1 MYGGYGG
8 KSALGGTFAPWPRGW
23 GSLLTRSHYKD
34 IALRWKSR
42 GLSVILRGRRR
53 SDAILRIHLTIGFG
67 CTGCIL
73 QWGSFLGRSRSDR
86 AVLFRGR
93 PRHPHGALQP
103 LTFQERP
110 PRAVFFSRYPSSSLI
125 YFKSPAFFAFRDPRF
140 FAVRGPLLELGSVSL
155 ELEKYLS
162 PLCSRTEGLRTDI
175 CEPISR
181 RERRQDRRFPK
192 N

>member
-1 MYGGYGG
+1 MYGGYGD
-8 KSALGGTFAPWPRGW
+8 KSALGGIFAPWPRGW

-110 PRAVFFSRYPSSSLI
+110 PRAVFFFDILPPPLSIQIPCIFCISRSPLFLRFAASCSSSGTIIVPPL
-125 YFKSPAFFAFRDPRF
+125 PP
-140 FAVRGPLLELGSVSL
+140 VR
-155 ELEKYLS
+155 
-162 PLCSRTEGLRTDI
+162 CSKIKRSI
-175 CEPISR
+175 
-181 RERRQDRRFPK
+181 
-192 N
+192 

>member
-1 MYGGYGG
+1 MTLSQSGD
-8 KSALGGTFAPWPRGW
+8 SGW

-34 IALRWKSR
+34 IVLRWKSR
-42 GLSVILRGRRR
+42 GLSVIIQGRRR
-53 SDAILRIHLTIGFG
+53 SDAILRIHLTVGFG

-110 PRAVFFSRYPSSSLI
+110 PRAVFFLDILPPPFSIQIPCIFCISR
-125 YFKSPAFFAFRDPRF
+125 
-140 FAVRGPLLELGSVSL
+140 
-155 ELEKYLS
+155 S
-162 PLCSRTEGLRTDI
+162 PLFCGSRPPARARVCARTLR
-175 CEPISR
+175 R
-181 RERRQDRRFPK
+181 LYF
-192 N
+192 

>member
-23 GSLLTRSHYKD
+23 GSLLTRFHRKD
-34 IALRWKSR
+34 IVLRWKSR

-110 PRAVFFSRYPSSSLI
+110 PRAVFFLDILPPSLS
-125 YFKSPAFFAFRDPRF
+125 FKSPAFLHFEIPAFLRFAAPCSSSGACPR
-140 FAVRGPLLELGSVSL
+140 SL
-155 ELEKYLS
+155 
-162 PLCSRTEGLRTDI
+162 
-175 CEPISR
+175 
-181 RERRQDRRFPK
+181 K
-192 N
+192 NT

>member
-23 GSLLTRSHYKD
+23 GSLLTRFHRKD
-34 IALRWKSR
+34 IVLRWKSR

-73 QWGSFLGRSRSDR
+73 QWGSFLGRSRSYR
-86 AVLFRGR
+86 AVLSRCR

-110 PRAVFFSRYPSSSLI
+110 PRAVFFSISSLLPYLSNPLHFLHFEIPAFLRFAAPCSSSG
-125 YFKSPAFFAFRDPRF
+125 ACPR
-140 FAVRGPLLELGSVSL
+140 SL
-155 ELEKYLS
+155 
-162 PLCSRTEGLRTDI
+162 
-175 CEPISR
+175 
-181 RERRQDRRFPK
+181 K
-192 N
+192 NT